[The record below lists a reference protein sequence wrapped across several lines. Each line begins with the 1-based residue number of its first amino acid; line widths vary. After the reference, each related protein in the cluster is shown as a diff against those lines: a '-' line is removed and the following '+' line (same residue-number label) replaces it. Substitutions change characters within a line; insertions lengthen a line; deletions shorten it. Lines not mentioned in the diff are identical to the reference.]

1 VLLWGL
7 VAVGLI
13 LLFFGGEALVRG
25 AVNMAARL
33 GVSPLLI
40 GLTIVAFG
48 TSSPELVVSLQA
60 GLKSQ
65 PDLAVGNVVGS
76 NIANILLILGISALI
91 HPLRCQPIIVM
102 RDGTFM
108 VAASIILVVTGYW
121 SPINRIEGILML
133 AGLIGVI
140 LYSYRSEKRR
150 NLPPETVTI
159 PEIADLA
166 ARPMRF
172 WVGAV
177 LVIGGLAAL
186 VLGSHALVKGA
197 VGLARAAGVSE
208 AVIGLTL
215 VAVGTSLPELA
226 TSAIAAFRR
235 QADVAVGNVI
245 GSNVFNI
252 LGILGLTAIVTPIP
266 VNPQMVSFDLW
277 VMLGCALV
285 LLPFLI
291 TGWRLSRMEGG
302 IFLAVYGLYLLCL
315 YLGVPAG

>member
-1 VLLWGL
+1 MLLWGL
-7 VAVGLI
+7 VAIGLI
-13 LLFFGGEALVRG
+13 LLFLGGEALVRG
-25 AVNMAARL
+25 AVNLAARL

-60 GLKSQ
+60 GLKGQ

-76 NIANILLILGISALI
+76 NIANILLILGVSALI
-91 HPLRCQPIIVM
+91 HPLRCRPIVVF
-102 RDGTFM
+102 RDGTLM

-140 LYSYRSEKRR
+140 LYSYWSERQR
-150 NLPPETVTI
+150 NLPPETVAI
-159 PEIADLA
+159 PETADLA
-166 ARPMRF
+166 ARPMRL
-172 WVGAV
+172 WAGVG
-177 LVIGGLAAL
+177 LVVGGLAAL
-186 VLGSHALVKGA
+186 VIGSSALVKGA
-197 VGLARAAGVSE
+197 VGLARAVGVSE

-245 GSNVFNI
+245 GSNLFNI
-252 LGILGLTAIVTPIP
+252 LGILGLTAAVTPVP
-266 VNPQMVSFDLW
+266 VHPQIVSFDLW

-285 LLPFLI
+285 LLPFLV
-291 TGWRLSRMEGG
+291 TGWRLSRIEGG
-302 IFLAVYGLYLLCL
+302 IFLTVYGLYLLCL
-315 YLGVPAG
+315 YLGVPA